1 MSILK
6 SKKITQIIQITFLSL
21 ICILFVLPLVCL
33 LNNGFYNLFNIF
45 NSLEFNIIN
54 RMLIYLVMLLMMFI
68 KLLLIKSNDILR
80 IKKLSLFFSI
90 NLFKFFL
97 LYYIKYNELERF
109 FCYIYQLKCF
119 GKVFDIEYTIGFD
132 NLAFIFIFL
141 TTFLISVCLL
151 ISWENIYYNTKKFFL
166 LFLVLELL
174 LIQVFC
180 SLDLILF
187 YITFESILIPMYFLI
202 GCWGA
207 RERRLHAA
215 YNFFLF
221 TLAGSLFMLAGL
233 IFCHSTSGTTNYGE
247 LLEYTFTPYREM
259 IIWLCFFIGFAV
271 KIPMMPVHIWLPEA
285 HVESI
290 TGGSVALAGILLKLG
305 TFGMLRFLLPL
316 FKFSSYY
323 FSPLVYLI
331 SFLSMLYASLTTLRQ
346 IDLKKIIAYSSII
359 HMNYLIIGLFSFNVE
374 GVLGSILLMVAHG
387 FVSGGLFVCVGI
399 LYDRYHIRLLKPYGG
414 LNYYMPI
421 FSIFFLLFTLANIS
435 FPGSFNFLGEFFV
448 LLGIFR
454 QNISFGLVIMF
465 TMILSTCYSFWL
477 YNKVFSGLVISTSY
491 LYKIN
496 GSLIKTFNIKRL
508 FLSNFSDLN
517 LREIVSLFILIVPT
531 IFLGIEPSFFFN
543 IAYSDV
549 ESILIF
555 FL

>member
-1 MSILK
+1 MGFIKNKLNKVIMQTILF
-6 SKKITQIIQITFLSL
+6 SFVCGLLVISL
-21 ICILFVLPLVCL
+21 ICFFS
-33 LNNGFYNLFNIF
+33 NSFFYLSYIIFNLDFNLFNI
-45 NSLEFNIIN
+45 
-54 RMLIYLVMLLMMFI
+54 MLFYIVMLLVMFI
-68 KLLLIKSNDILR
+68 KLILIRNNDILK
-80 IKKLSLFFSI
+80 IKRLSLLLSV
-90 NLFKFFL
+90 NLFKLFL

-119 GKVFDIEYTIGFD
+119 GKVFDIEYVIGFD

-141 TTFLISVCLL
+141 TIFLIIVCLL
-151 ISWENIYYNTKKFFL
+151 ISWDNVYYNTKKFFL
-166 LFLVLELL
+166 VFIILELL

-180 SLDLILF
+180 SLDLVLF

-215 YNFFLF
+215 YSFFLF
-221 TLAGSLFMLAGL
+221 TLIGSLFMLVGL
-233 IFCHSTSGTTNYGE
+233 IFCHLTSGTTNYGE
-247 LLEYTFTPYREM
+247 LLEYNFNPYREM

-305 TFGMLRFLLPL
+305 TYGMLRFLLPI
-316 FKFSSYY
+316 FKLSSYY

-331 SFLSMLYASLTTLRQ
+331 SLISMVYASLTTLRQ

-359 HMNYLIIGLFSFNVE
+359 HMNYLIIGLFSFNIE
-374 GVLGSILLMVAHG
+374 GVIGSIVLMVAHG

-399 LYDRYHIRLLKPYGG
+399 LYDRYHIRLLKAYGG
-414 LNYYMPI
+414 LNFYMPL

-454 QNISFGLVIMF
+454 QNISLSILIMF
-465 TMILSTCYSFWL
+465 VMILSTCYSFWL
-477 YNKVFSGLVISTSY
+477 YNKIFSGLVISTSY
-491 LYKIN
+491 FYKIN
-496 GSLIKTFNIKRL
+496 GSLIKFINFKRL
-508 FLSNFSDLN
+508 FLLNFTDIN
-517 LREIVSLFILIVPT
+517 LREFCSLFILIVPT
-531 IFLGIEPSFFFN
+531 VILGIEPAFFFN
-543 IAYSDV
+543 IIYTDI
-549 ESILIF
+549 ELILV
-555 FL
+555 LY